1 MTNLMDNL
9 LEGFER
15 IQTPLLQINKKG
27 DGIWVSFNEY
37 GVNLSRQCAW
47 LVKAQKGER
56 YALSGRGNV
65 LAIWKSQDGEL
76 ILRHAENNKEKNYS
90 YMYVFNSKGLARLLK
105 HMSGMDRGRLECT
118 VKDEVIFIDFDKIG
132 VNAK

>member
-1 MTNLMDNL
+1 MSNL
-9 LEGFER
+9 LDGFER
-15 IQTPLLQINKKG
+15 IQMPLLQINKKG

-37 GVNLSRQCAW
+37 GISLSRQCAW
-47 LVKAQKGER
+47 LAKAQKGER
-56 YALSGRGNV
+56 YALSGRENV
-65 LAIWKSQDGEL
+65 LAIWKNPDGEL

-90 YMYVFNSKGLARLLK
+90 YMYVFNNKGLARLLK

>member
-1 MTNLMDNL
+1 MSNL
-9 LEGFER
+9 LDGFER
-15 IQTPLLQINKKG
+15 IHVTLLQSNKKN

-47 LVKAQKGER
+47 LAKAQKGER

-65 LAIWKSQDGEL
+65 LAIWKSPDGEL

-105 HMSGMDRGRLECT
+105 HMSGMDRGRLEYT

-132 VNAK
+132 EDAE

>member
-1 MTNLMDNL
+1 MTNILD
-9 LEGFER
+9 GFER
-15 IQTPLLQINKKG
+15 IPVPLLQSNKKN

-37 GVNLSRQCAW
+37 GANLSRQCAW

-56 YALSGRGNV
+56 YALSGRDNV
-65 LAIWKSQDGEL
+65 LAIWKNPDGEL
-76 ILRHAENNKEKNYS
+76 ILRHAENNKEKSYS
-90 YMYVFNSKGLARLLK
+90 YMYVFNNKGLARLLK

>member
-1 MTNLMDNL
+1 MSNL
-9 LEGFER
+9 LDGFER
-15 IQTPLLQINKKG
+15 IHVTLLQSNKKN

-47 LVKAQKGER
+47 LVKAKKGER

-65 LAIWKSQDGEL
+65 LAIWKNPDGEL

-90 YMYVFNSKGLARLLK
+90 YMYVFNNKGLARLLK
-105 HMSGMDRGRLECT
+105 RMSGMERGRLACT
-118 VKDEVIFIDFDKIG
+118 VKDEVIFIDFDKANSEG
-132 VNAK
+132 EAK